1 DMPAVSVPGRDLGG
15 GQRRHTSMMEG
26 LSTEAR
32 IGEILLAIGI
42 VLSFIALVHLILY
55 GALPF
60 TTRFFPT
67 HLIAGYLHAV
77 ALVKCA
83 GILTAITGLFSARR
97 RRFQKAGILAVIA
110 TLLPPLDIVFFLA
123 GLLLLASPEGR
134 KLS

>member
-1 DMPAVSVPGRDLGG
+1 
-15 GQRRHTSMMEG
+15 MMEG

-32 IGEILLAIGI
+32 IGELLLAIGI
-42 VLSFIALVHLILY
+42 VLSFIALAYLILY

-60 TTRFFPT
+60 STRFFPI
-67 HLIAGYLHAV
+67 HLIAGGYLHAV

-110 TLLPPLDIVFFLA
+110 TLLPPIDIVVFLA

>member
-1 DMPAVSVPGRDLGG
+1 M
-15 GQRRHTSMMEG
+15 HKSMMEG

-42 VLSFIALVHLILY
+42 VLSLIALAYLILY

-60 TTRFFPT
+60 STRFFPA
-67 HLIAGYLHAV
+67 HLIAGHLHAV

-83 GILTAITGLFSARR
+83 GILTAITGLFSARH
-97 RRFQKAGILAVIA
+97 RRFQKAGILVVIA
-110 TLLPPLDIVFFLA
+110 TLLPPIDIVFFLA
-123 GLLLLASPEGR
+123 GLLLLVSPETR

>member
-1 DMPAVSVPGRDLGG
+1 
-15 GQRRHTSMMEG
+15 MMEG
-26 LSTEAR
+26 LSTEAK
-32 IGEILLAIGI
+32 IGEILLAIGV
-42 VLSFIALVHLILY
+42 VLSFVALAYLILY

-60 TTRFFPT
+60 STRFFPA
-67 HLIAGYLHAV
+67 HLIAGNLLAV

-110 TLLPPLDIVFFLA
+110 TLLPPIDIVFFLA
-123 GLLLLASPEGR
+123 GLLLLISPEAR

>member
-1 DMPAVSVPGRDLGG
+1 
-15 GQRRHTSMMEG
+15 MMEG
-26 LSTEAR
+26 LSIEAK
-32 IGEILLAIGI
+32 IGEILLATGI

-60 TTRFFPT
+60 STRFFPA

-77 ALVKCA
+77 VLVKCA

-97 RRFQKAGILAVIA
+97 RRFQKAGILAVTA
-110 TLLPPLDIVFFLA
+110 TLLPPIDIVFFMA
-123 GLLLLASPEGR
+123 GLLLLVSPEVR